1 METWVYRIIGFF
13 VVIVFS
19 VMALGAIRYLVYLL
33 VGRELLVDM
42 LVRGLYRGLKRLYR
56 YIRKN

>member
-1 METWVYRIIGFF
+1 M
-13 VVIVFS
+13 IVFS
-19 VMALGAIRYLVYLL
+19 VMALGAIRYLIYLL
-33 VGRELLVDM
+33 VGRELLVDV